1 MEQRAWSR
9 ERNAKGFFITGTD
22 TGVGKTVITAALIK
36 AIGLLG
42 LKACGMKPIETGCT
56 KSEFRVQS
64 SEFEV
69 TDKFINNDLS
79 KLSICHAGLDPASSS
94 SLDSRF
100 RGNDNE
106 CGFIDKPFDK
116 RTELLPADGMFLK
129 KMAGIDDSIDLI
141 TPIRFESPLAPL
153 PASEIEGREIDLN
166 KIRAA
171 YSELSKKYD
180 AVITEGIGGLLVPI
194 KRDYFVLDLARD
206 FGLPIIVVSRPGL
219 GTLNHTLLTV
229 NYAIKEG
236 LDVAGIIIN
245 YSQPPEG
252 TLAEGTNP
260 EIIKQIS
267 PVPLIGIFP
276 YLKDLKSS
284 TIEKAVVKNLDIEI
298 IKKYL

>member
-1 MEQRAWSR
+1 MPR
-9 ERNAKGFFITGTD
+9 GFFITGTD

-42 LKACGMKPIETGCT
+42 LKACGMKPIETGCQ
-56 KSEFRVQS
+56 RVQS
-64 SEFEV
+64 SEFGV
-69 TDKFINNDLS
+69 TDKFINNDDIS
-79 KLSICHAGLDPASSS
+79 KLLICHAGLDPASSF

-129 KMAGIDDSIDLI
+129 EMAGMDDSIDLV

-153 PASEIEGREIDLN
+153 TASEIEGTSVDFE
-166 KIRAA
+166 KIQKSYTA
-171 YSELSKKYD
+171 LLKNYD
-180 AVITEGIGGLLVPI
+180 VIILEGIGGLLVPI

-245 YSQPPEG
+245 YSKPPEG
-252 TLAEGTNP
+252 TLAEETNP

-267 PVPLIGIFP
+267 PVPIIGIFP
-276 YLKDLKSS
+276 YLKDFKSS

-298 IKKYL
+298 IRKYL